1 MTFSERVKQ
10 VKNEKNLTSAELSER
25 SGIPLGTLTKLLSGA
40 ITEPKLS
47 TALAIAHALDCPL
60 GFLACCEDSFIAE
73 TLTNSERELL
83 SNFRIC
89 DDATKEM
96 VEMILSKGAEAG
108 KSIPFTELQVLSAQE
123 HAEKAAEDA
132 SSATIL
138 EKPVKRYSGGMRAL
152 PIFLSPV
159 SAGLGS
165 VLDSGSDH
173 EYIQVPSTRNTD
185 LADYALRVSGHSM
198 EPNFNDGDVL
208 LIHSQQSVNFGD
220 LGVFVGDGE
229 GYFKRFMGDRLH
241 SLNPEFPDIPL
252 CRFQDFLCCGKVVG
266 HMKRRRS

>member
-10 VKNEKNLTSAELSER
+10 VKSEKNLTSAELSER

-73 TLTNSERELL
+73 TLTEVEGELL
-83 SNFRIC
+83 ANFRIC
-89 DDATKEM
+89 DDATREM
-96 VEMILSKGAEAG
+96 VQMILAKGAEAG
-108 KSIPFTELQVLSAQE
+108 KSIPFTELQVLSAEEQRAKE
-123 HAEKAAEDA
+123 EAPT
-132 SSATIL
+132 ATIL
-138 EKPVKRYSGGMRAL
+138 EKPVKRCSSGMRTL
-152 PIFLSPV
+152 PIFLLPV

-165 VLDSGSDH
+165 ILDNGSDH

-229 GYFKRFMGDRLH
+229 GYFKRFMGDRLR